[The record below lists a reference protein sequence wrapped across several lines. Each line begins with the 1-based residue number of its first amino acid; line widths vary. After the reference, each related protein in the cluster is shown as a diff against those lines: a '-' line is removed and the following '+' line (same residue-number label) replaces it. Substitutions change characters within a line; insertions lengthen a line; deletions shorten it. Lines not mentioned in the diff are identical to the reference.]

1 MSLLKSFW
9 GEILE
14 LRPYFYALICVMGQ
28 LPEIQIDIV
37 NRVNSIGF
45 SASQIVSGKVYVD
58 LIVNDPERV
67 KYGFLPLMASCS
79 DGEIGALNAESF
91 SERILSNA
99 NDVMTSGNT
108 LLGDEELEILRMNR
122 DFIEFMRAYYN
133 HVSLQQFQQT
143 VVREAD
149 NVDDDA

>member
-1 MSLLKSFW
+1 M
-9 GEILE
+9 
-14 LRPYFYALICVMGQ
+14 
-28 LPEIQIDIV
+28 
-37 NRVNSIGF
+37 
-45 SASQIVSGKVYVD
+45 D

-67 KYGFLPLMASCS
+67 KYGLLPLMASCS

-108 LLGDEELEILRMNR
+108 LLGDEELEMLVVIRMNR
-122 DFIEFMRAYYN
+122 DFMEFMRAYYN